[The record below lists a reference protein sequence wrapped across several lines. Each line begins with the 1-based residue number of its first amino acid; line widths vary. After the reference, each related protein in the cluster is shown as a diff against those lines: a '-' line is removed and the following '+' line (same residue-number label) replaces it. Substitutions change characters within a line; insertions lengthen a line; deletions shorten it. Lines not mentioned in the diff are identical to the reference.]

1 MAQVRIDHCFSSST
15 AQVFEYLAE
24 HENLAV
30 VFGACVTRVRDGS
43 DGVRNGVGSTRRV
56 KVGPLPPFEGIGDGV
71 PTPCGDPLP
80 DVARFADR
88 LPGDRS

>member
-30 VFGACVTRVRDGS
+30 VFGARA
-43 DGVRNGVGSTRRV
+43 STPRQFSV
-56 KVGPLPPFEGIGDGV
+56 
-71 PTPCGDPLP
+71 GDPC
-80 DVARFADR
+80 
-88 LPGDRS
+88 RSEP